1 MAYLLTLTGISLLCC
16 IPMTHA
22 VSLLFS
28 TAITPSFLG
37 FKDMWPQDCHKQG
50 LPVYLFKVALK
61 RFLGHWVGKGGG
73 VGLSLLA
80 KKDMVEG
87 TWFLFSALKQ
97 TSLNLWIISA
107 SWETVP
113 QADCGHKRQT
123 HSEKTLDLSQQ
134 DMTEEG
140 KRSQRGMVKPSWIPL
155 YMKMVSANWSRSQ
168 MCFLR

>member
-1 MAYLLTLTGISLLCC
+1 
-16 IPMTHA
+16 
-22 VSLLFS
+22 
-28 TAITPSFLG
+28 
-37 FKDMWPQDCHKQG
+37 MWPQDCHKQG
-50 LPVYLFKVALK
+50 LRVFVFEVALK
-61 RFLGHWVGKGGG
+61 GFLGGGGG
-73 VGLSLLA
+73 VGVSLLA

-113 QADCGHKRQT
+113 QADCAHKRQT

-140 KRSQRGMVKPSWIPL
+140 KRSQRGMVKPFLIPL
-155 YMKMVSANWSRSQ
+155 YMKMVSVN
-168 MCFLR
+168 